1 MSTEPSS
8 LEKAFRE
15 ECGAGAVLGVDSD
28 PEQLD
33 LLRGP
38 DGKLPSDVFRTMRQR
53 SRGRPAGA
61 GNKRN
66 EKLAKLICQQ
76 AGDPVLFMAS
86 IYAMPLDQMIEL
98 LLIADST
105 VEREERLLQLVEQTE
120 AAVAKITPIL
130 VMQNPTSVRDLT
142 NLLDR
147 VVDIAKGLKSRP
159 GDIAVKAL
167 NTQLQAARE
176 VAPYVHSKKPVEFEA
191 NVKLD
196 GWLVMPPAMPAQPVE
211 HVLETIR
218 DKINDGTLTPQQLEN
233 WRMVDGDW
241 SEVGEADG

>member
-1 MSTEPSS
+1 M
-8 LEKAFRE
+8 
-15 ECGAGAVLGVDSD
+15 LGVESD

-38 DGKLPSDVFRTMRQR
+38 DGKLPQDVFRQMRQR
-53 SRGRPAGA
+53 GRGRPLGA
-61 GNKRN
+61 GNKRSD
-66 EKLAKLICQQ
+66 KLAKLICQQ

-105 VEREERLLQLVEQTE
+105 AEREERLLELVEQTE
-120 AAVAKITPIL
+120 QAVMKITPTL
-130 VMQNPTSVRDLT
+130 VMSNPAAVNELTS
-142 NLLDR
+142 LLDR

-159 GDIAVKAL
+159 GDVAVKAL

-176 VAPYVHSKKPVEFEA
+176 VAQYVHSKKPVEFEA

-196 GWLVMPPAMPAQPVE
+196 GILVMPPAMPSAPVE
-211 HVLETIR
+211 HMLEKVR
-218 DKINDGTLTPQQLEN
+218 DAINSGQVSAQQLSDM
-233 WRMVDGDW
+233 RMVDGEWAD
-241 SEVGEADG
+241 VDQPDGEDG

>member
-1 MSTEPSS
+1 MER
-8 LEKAFRE
+8 AFRD
-15 ECGAGAVLGVDSD
+15 ECGSGAVLGVESD

-38 DGKLPSDVFRTMRQR
+38 DGKLPADVFRKMRQK
-53 SRGRPAGA
+53 SRGRPPGA

-105 VEREERLLQLVEQTE
+105 AEREERLLELVEQTE
-120 AAVAKITPIL
+120 QAVMKVTPML
-130 VMQNPTSVRDLT
+130 VMSNPAVVNELT

-176 VAPYVHSKKPVEFEA
+176 VAQYVHSKKPVEFEA
-191 NVKLD
+191 SVKVD
-196 GWLVMPPAMPAQPVE
+196 GILVMPPAMPTQPVE
-211 HVLETIR
+211 HMLEKVR
-218 DKINDGTLTPQQLEN
+218 DAINSGQVSAQQLSDM
-233 WRMVDGDW
+233 RMVDGEWADVDQ
-241 SEVGEADG
+241 SEGDDG